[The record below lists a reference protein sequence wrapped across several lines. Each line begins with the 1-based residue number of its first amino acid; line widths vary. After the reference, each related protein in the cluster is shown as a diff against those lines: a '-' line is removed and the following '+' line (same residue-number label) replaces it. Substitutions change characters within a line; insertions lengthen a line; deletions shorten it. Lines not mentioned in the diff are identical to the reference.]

1 MVKIK
6 PASILIF
13 SLLLVALGLAL
24 ALPGRPARALPEYS
38 SQTGEPCAT
47 CHASPSGGGV
57 RTPRGQ
63 AWVAQSKPGEVP
75 DLVAAL
81 DALGVSLDVNEADY
95 VLVPETI
102 APPVRLPVAPAA
114 EQSSSISLQVQ
125 RWIAD
130 FSGN

>member
-1 MVKIK
+1 MKMK
-6 PASILIF
+6 PAPILIF
-13 SLLLVALGLAL
+13 SLLLVALLLAL
-24 ALPGRPARALPEYS
+24 ALPGRLAHALPEYS

-81 DALGVSLDVNEADY
+81 DALGVTLEVNEADY
-95 VLVPETI
+95 TLVPETI
-102 APPVRLPVAPAA
+102 APASPLRAEPGAAQEVQQWVA
-114 EQSSSISLQVQ
+114 
-125 RWIAD
+125 D
-130 FSGN
+130 YMGN

>member
-1 MVKIK
+1 MKMK
-6 PASILIF
+6 PVTILI
-13 SLLLVALGLAL
+13 LCLVLLGLAL
-24 ALPGRPARALPEYS
+24 ALPGRPAQALPEYS

-95 VLVPETI
+95 VLVPDTI
-102 APPVRLPVAPAA
+102 APAAALSSSPAEA
-114 EQSSSISLQVQ
+114 SSSISREVQ
-125 RWIAD
+125 RWIAGYG
-130 FSGN
+130 GN

>member
-1 MVKIK
+1 MKMK
-6 PASILIF
+6 PAPILIF
-13 SLLLVALGLAL
+13 SLCLAAFILAL
-24 ALPGRPARALPEYS
+24 ALPGRPAQALPEYS

-81 DALGVSLDVNEADY
+81 DALGVSLTVNQDDY

-102 APPVRLPVAPAA
+102 QPPAPLTGIPAT
-114 EQSSSISLQVQ
+114 EVSSSISRAVQ

>member
-1 MVKIK
+1 MK
-6 PASILIF
+6 PSPILIF
-13 SLLLVALGLAL
+13 CLCMAALLLAL
-24 ALPGRPARALPEYS
+24 ALPGRQAQALPEYS

-81 DALGVSLDVNEADY
+81 DALGVTLDVNEADY

-102 APPVRLPVAPAA
+102 NPPKPLTGMPAI
-114 EQSSSISLQVQ
+114 EVSSSIASEIQ

>member
-13 SLLLVALGLAL
+13 SLLLVALVLAL
-24 ALPGRPARALPEYS
+24 ALPGRPAQALPEYS

-81 DALGVSLDVNEADY
+81 DALGVTLDVNEADY

-102 APPVRLPVAPAA
+102 APPTNLPVTPAT
-114 EQSSSISLQVQ
+114 EQSSSISREVQ

-130 FSGN
+130 FGGN

>member
-1 MVKIK
+1 VKMK
-6 PASILIF
+6 PAPILIF
-13 SLLLVALGLAL
+13 SLCLAALLLAL
-24 ALPGRPARALPEYS
+24 ALPGHLAQALPEYS

-81 DALGVSLDVNEADY
+81 DALGVTLDVNEADY

-102 APPVRLPVAPAA
+102 NPPTPLTGAPSTEV
-114 EQSSSISLQVQ
+114 SSSIASEVQ

-130 FSGN
+130 FGGN

>member
-1 MVKIK
+1 MKMK
-6 PASILIF
+6 PAPILIF
-13 SLLLVALGLAL
+13 SLCLAALLLAL
-24 ALPGRPARALPEYS
+24 ALPGRQVLALPEYS

-75 DLVAAL
+75 DLVTAL
-81 DALGVSLDVNEADY
+81 DALGVTLDVNEADY

-102 APPVRLPVAPAA
+102 DPPSPLTGMPAS
-114 EQSSSISLQVQ
+114 EISSSISLEVQ

-130 FSGN
+130 FGGN

>member
-1 MVKIK
+1 MKIK
-6 PASILIF
+6 PAPILIF
-13 SLLLVALGLAL
+13 SLCMAALLLAL
-24 ALPGRPARALPEYS
+24 ALPGRLAQALPEYS

-81 DALGVSLDVNEADY
+81 DALGVTLDVNEADY
-95 VLVPETI
+95 LLVPETI
-102 APPVRLPVAPAA
+102 DPPRPLTGMPAT
-114 EQSSSISLQVQ
+114 EVSSSISLEVQ

-130 FSGN
+130 FRGN

>member
-1 MVKIK
+1 MKQRLA
-6 PASILIF
+6 PFLILTV
-13 SLLLVALGLAL
+13 SLAALLLTL
-24 ALPGRPARALPEYS
+24 ALPGHPAQALPEYS

-47 CHASPSGGGV
+47 CHVSPSGGGV

-81 DALGVSLDVNEADY
+81 DALGVSLDVNEADF
-95 VLVPETI
+95 
-102 APPVRLPVAPAA
+102 VRLPGDIQPPAALSGVPAA
-114 EQSSSISLQVQ
+114 EAVPGISRDIQ

-130 FSGN
+130 FNGN

>member
-1 MVKIK
+1 MKMK
-6 PASILIF
+6 PAPILIF
-13 SLLLVALGLAL
+13 SLCLAALLLAL
-24 ALPGRPARALPEYS
+24 ALPGRQAQALPEYS

-81 DALGVSLDVNEADY
+81 DALGVTLDVNEADY

-102 APPVRLPVAPAA
+102 NPATPLSEAPSTEV
-114 EQSSSISLQVQ
+114 SSSIANEVQ

-130 FSGN
+130 FRGN

>member
-1 MVKIK
+1 MKMK
-6 PASILIF
+6 PAPILIF
-13 SLLLVALGLAL
+13 SLCLAALLLAL
-24 ALPGRPARALPEYS
+24 ALPGRQAQALPEYS

-81 DALGVSLDVNEADY
+81 DALGVTLDVNEADY

-102 APPVRLPVAPAA
+102 KPPTPLTSAPPTEV
-114 EQSSSISLQVQ
+114 SSSLASEIQ

-130 FSGN
+130 FGGN

>member
-1 MVKIK
+1 VKMK
-6 PASILIF
+6 PAPILIF
-13 SLLLVALGLAL
+13 SLCLAVLLLAL
-24 ALPGRPARALPEYS
+24 ALPGRQAQALPEYS

-81 DALGVSLDVNEADY
+81 DALGVTLDVNEADY

-102 APPVRLPVAPAA
+102 NPPMPLTDAPSA
-114 EQSSSISLQVQ
+114 EISSSIASEVQ

>member
-1 MVKIK
+1 MK
-6 PASILIF
+6 PASILVF
-13 SLLLVALGLAL
+13 SVLLVALLLAL
-24 ALPGRPARALPEYS
+24 ALPGRPAQALPEYS

-102 APPVRLPVAPAA
+102 APPAPLPVPPAP
-114 EQSSSISLQVQ
+114 EQSSSISHAVQ

-130 FSGN
+130 FNGN

>member
-1 MVKIK
+1 ML
-6 PASILIF
+6 IL
-13 SLLLVALGLAL
+13 SLCLAALLLAL
-24 ALPGRPARALPEYS
+24 ALPGRPAQALPEYS

-75 DLVAAL
+75 DLVTAL
-81 DALGVSLDVNEADY
+81 DALGVSLTVNQDDY
-95 VLVPETI
+95 VLVPDTI
-102 APPVRLPVAPAA
+102 NPPAYLPGEPTT
-114 EQSSSISLQVQ
+114 QYSTSISRTVQ